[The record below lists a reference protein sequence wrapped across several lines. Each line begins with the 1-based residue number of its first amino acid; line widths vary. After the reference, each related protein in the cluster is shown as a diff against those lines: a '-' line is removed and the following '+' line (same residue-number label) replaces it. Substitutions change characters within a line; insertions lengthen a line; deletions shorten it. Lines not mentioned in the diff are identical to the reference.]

1 MAGILPIAIKDKK
14 IYFLFGRET
23 VDHVFRDAGKW
34 SDFGGSIEKGEKLE
48 DVAIREG
55 WEETSGILGNQ
66 KTVKEL
72 VEKKTIQKITN
83 GTYTTYLVAIDY
95 NNKLPS
101 IFDTNYKNIKKNK
114 PELIYEHNGLYEKDK
129 IKWIEVDNLHKHKK
143 IFRPFYLSILNKVII
158 YGKSLK
164 NT

>member
-34 SDFGGSIEKGEKLE
+34 SDFGGSIEKGEKIE

-72 VEKKTIQKITN
+72 VEKKTIQKIKN
-83 GTYTTYLVAIDY
+83 GTYTTYLIVIDY

-114 PELIYEHNGLYEKDK
+114 PELIQEYNGLYEKDK
-129 IKWIEVDNLHKHKK
+129 IKWIEVDNLYKYQKT
-143 IFRPFYLSILNKVII
+143 FRPFYLSILNKVIK

>member
-14 IYFLFGRET
+14 VFFLFGRET
-23 VDHVFRDAGKW
+23 VDQVFRDAGKW

-83 GTYTTYLVAIDY
+83 GTYTTFLVAIDY

-101 IFDTNYKNIKKNK
+101 IFDKTYKNIKKNK
-114 PELIYEHNGLYEKDK
+114 PELIQEHNGLYEKDK

-143 IFRPFYLSILNKVII
+143 IFRPWYLSILNKAIT